1 MIDYSEPDLVYLL
14 KRLASLNYKSQP
26 KSHRKTP
33 VTNESWGR
41 AACQKRRL
49 QRLKGQKP
57 YYKVSRAL
65 YKCSICGHREVCELI
80 DICGFDRPTG
90 RCKARDLT
98 VIVQCLITFW
108 QHCTWQFKE
117 HNLFEGS
124 VWHKK
129 EERHKSNR
137 LCLFAWYPE

>member
-57 YYKVSRAL
+57 YYKIYVA
-65 YKCSICGHREVCELI
+65 
-80 DICGFDRPTG
+80 
-90 RCKARDLT
+90 LT
-98 VIVQCLITFW
+98 VLLGAVRQE
-108 QHCTWQFKE
+108 FKE